1 MSWRPARGLQLPA
14 CPARPDPSCLAPAV
28 LPGARGRACAE
39 RAGRREEEAA
49 AMALN
54 RNHSEGGG
62 VIVNNSEK

>member
-1 MSWRPARGLQLPA
+1 MSWRPAPGLQLPA
-14 CPARPDPSCLAPAV
+14 CPARRGPSCVAHALAP
-28 LPGARGRACAE
+28 LGRACAE
-39 RAGRREEEAA
+39 RGGRRGEEAA